1 MALATPASNI
11 PIWPNQR
18 RVTGAHTVAVMPA
31 AVFTL
36 PLFSYGRSRSENT
49 ATIQCRS
56 GTPLMAPLHRCLPD
70 FRYPNML
77 GAARAAMSVV
87 RRAEAC
93 AGLVWPTIR
102 AGCGVIAG

>member
-11 PIWPNQR
+11 PTWPNQR
-18 RVTGAHTVAVMPA
+18 RVAGAHKVAAMPA

-49 ATIQCRS
+49 ATTLCRS
-56 GTPLMAPLHRCLPD
+56 GALSIASLRRCLPEYL
-70 FRYPNML
+70 YPNML
-77 GAARAAMSVV
+77 GAARAAMSVA

-102 AGCGVIAG
+102 VGCGVIAG